1 MDFLRVFITAPAS
14 IVVLFFLSKLIG
26 NKQISNLNIFDYING
41 ITIGSIAAEMATCE
55 FDELPHFALALVI
68 YAGIVIL
75 LSLLSQKSVVL
86 RRLFTGKAIVLYDR
100 GKLYKKNL
108 TTAKLDFNEF
118 LALLRN
124 KGYFSLDE
132 IETAILEQSG
142 DMSVLPKDKYRPATP
157 DDLKIRVH
165 QARAEVVVV
174 LDGVV
179 MEKNLKATGNN
190 KNWLTEQLDKQ
201 NKKLKDVFAALCD
214 GNNNLKIIECADS
227 NPTNDIFE

>member
-75 LSLLSQKSVVL
+75 LSLLSQKTVVL

-214 GNNNLKIIECADS
+214 GNNNLKIIECADN